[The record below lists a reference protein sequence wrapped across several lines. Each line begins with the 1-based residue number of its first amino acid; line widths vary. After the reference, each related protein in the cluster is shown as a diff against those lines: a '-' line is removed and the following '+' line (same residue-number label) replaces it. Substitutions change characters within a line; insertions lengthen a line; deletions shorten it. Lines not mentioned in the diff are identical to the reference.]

1 MQRAICRS
9 RFVSRNT
16 SVRQA
21 QRSRSFLLAN
31 ASPGPPD
38 HIGSPAA
45 ILALATA
52 TFLFVRSGPGGYRA
66 LQSHATGSG
75 TATADR
81 QVWAAK
87 VLVNAPANP
96 DLELY
101 ATHTAL
107 WSELNNNPLF
117 LPENLQQIQDAAVA
131 ARPSTPAGRRPG
143 MVVRSI
149 TWWQHG
155 VGLDMQGAV
164 TAGAPRELCL
174 LIERSLPLGVVP
186 NIQHQQFSVFFF
198 QKISLRAAAD
208 LTRLVERS
216 TLNRQERTWLQ
227 ANRLASTRI
236 AISSNLQAA
245 FQDGRMDV
253 DEDNE

>member
-1 MQRAICRS
+1 MAAEHS
-9 RFVSRNT
+9 HVWSGPVPST
-16 SVRQA
+16 PPGPAGPADPAGLPVASPPPQA
-21 QRSRSFLLAN
+21 QPGGTHWRTLAPAHDSNQPSNPLVDAFIAANDLGSRLMLSDNCFV
-31 ASPGPPD
+31 
-38 HIGSPAA
+38 
-45 ILALATA
+45 
-52 TFLFVRSGPGGYRA
+52 FLFVRSGPGGYRA

-96 DLELY
+96 DFELY

-117 LPENLQQIQDAAVA
+117 HSENLQQIQDAAVA

-198 QKISLRAAAD
+198 QKISLRAAVQ
-208 LTRLVERS
+208 R
-216 TLNRQERTWLQ
+216 
-227 ANRLASTRI
+227 
-236 AISSNLQAA
+236 
-245 FQDGRMDV
+245 
-253 DEDNE
+253 